1 MKMMK
6 RLCCLGITVCMTVV
20 STPSFFAESGSSSQ
34 AHPDLL
40 FADVNM
46 DQLVNVQDVTA
57 LQRILAEFRDEN
69 VLSVV
74 ADNAII
80 DLNGDGKIGIND
92 VAVLQRFLAR
102 FDISGELDTYQI
114 GDPVYRWHEAV
125 YKTTFETIP
134 AKTETVKV
142 VDQEAFDEE
151 VDVIDH
157 VEEEEYRCIYR
168 SGRSNVCNDCGMT
181 LLEDNG
187 KPMSNADTQHHLTLH
202 CGGVLPAT
210 THAPL
215 RYVVDGFGN
224 IIWVRANCS
233 VSIYT
238 GEKDENGKYITEEVF
253 YDESLPLH
261 NYGAYGSYSNNKQ
274 TDTIPTG
281 EMETIQVSDFVPVY
295 RSGEAYFCKRCGKI
309 MYFEDGQEY
318 DVRDMARHVMKDCP
332 LYADA
337 PPGTIGVEKRQTD
350 EIPTG
355 QFTDTPKHTHKET
368 INHPEVFHLEE
379 RTVEPERTVER
390 QTLVTPAGYQK
401 ITG

>member
-80 DLNGDGKIGIND
+80 DLSGDGKIGIND

-181 LLEDNG
+181 LSEL
-187 KPMSNADTQHHLTLH
+187 
-202 CGGVLPAT
+202 
-210 THAPL
+210 
-215 RYVVDGFGN
+215 
-224 IIWVRANCS
+224 
-233 VSIYT
+233 
-238 GEKDENGKYITEEVF
+238 
-253 YDESLPLH
+253 
-261 NYGAYGSYSNNKQ
+261 
-274 TDTIPTG
+274 
-281 EMETIQVSDFVPVY
+281 QV
-295 RSGEAYFCKRCGKI
+295 
-309 MYFEDGQEY
+309 
-318 DVRDMARHVMKDCP
+318 
-332 LYADA
+332 
-337 PPGTIGVEKRQTD
+337 
-350 EIPTG
+350 
-355 QFTDTPKHTHKET
+355 
-368 INHPEVFHLEE
+368 
-379 RTVEPERTVER
+379 
-390 QTLVTPAGYQK
+390 
-401 ITG
+401 

>member
-80 DLNGDGKIGIND
+80 DLSGDGKIGIND

-114 GDPVYRWHEAV
+114 GDPVYRWREAV

-187 KPMSNADTQHHLTLH
+187 KPMSNADAQQHLTLH
-202 CGGVLPAT
+202 CGGVFPAT
-210 THAPL
+210 THEPL

-224 IIWVRANCS
+224 KVFVRPNGS
-233 VSIYT
+233 VTIYT
-238 GEKDENGKYITEEVF
+238 GEKDEQGNYLRTEVF
-253 YDESLPLH
+253 YDESLPLY
-261 NYGAYGSYSNNKQ
+261 NYGAYGSYSNNRQ
-274 TDTIPTG
+274 TDKIPTG
-281 EMETIQVSDFVPVY
+281 QMETIRISDYVPVY
-295 RSGEAYFCKRCGKI
+295 RSGEAYFCRRCGKI

-318 DVRDMARHVMKDCP
+318 DVRDMYRHVMKYCP

-337 PPGTIGVEKRQTD
+337 PPGTIKIKKRQ
-350 EIPTG
+350 
-355 QFTDTPKHTHKET
+355 
-368 INHPEVFHLEE
+368 
-379 RTVEPERTVER
+379 
-390 QTLVTPAGYQK
+390 
-401 ITG
+401 